1 MPAASNLGRLVALSQ
16 AALAWEAL
24 WRVASGVAGMAALF
38 LAVSWIGFWTNIP
51 AFARPVG
58 VILFAA
64 AAVAIAVRGA
74 LRTQLSRRDALA
86 RIDRG
91 SGDPHGVA
99 STFVDEPANASA
111 DSTTAVL
118 WRLHRARMAA
128 RLAQVRVA
136 VPSPRALEQD
146 PHALRAGA
154 VLLAIVAAVAAGPE
168 RMTRLKAA
176 FIWDGVPALSA
187 ATRLDAWIDPPAY
200 TGRPPIVMTDET
212 RGASSGATR
221 NFAAPVGSLVM
232 VRASVASALEA
243 SADGGLAP
251 QAPDR
256 TPDEKGKTG
265 DLDRRFVLKGTGRLT
280 LGRTTFE
287 IVALPDL
294 PPKIEL
300 LEQPKSNL
308 RGSLTFF
315 YRTDD
320 DYGVVEAEARFATP
334 EIEGRPV
341 YSHPLVEAPR
351 VALALPP
358 DPKGLGEA
366 RTTADISGSPWAGAR
381 ISLTL
386 HARDEG
392 GNEAATAPISIYL
405 PQRNFARPLAR
416 ALVEQRRNLVL
427 RPEARSRVVVA
438 LRALMLEPEK
448 FATGA
453 SVYLGLN
460 AAYNRLENARS
471 DDDLRDVAELLW
483 SMALQIE
490 DGGQSD
496 AEREMRAAEQQL
508 HDALQHNAS
517 EEDIR
522 RLTDA
527 LRSAMEKFLTEML
540 GRQPDGREQAQQSRG
555 ANSRTVTPDDLRK
568 MLDQLEDM
576 ARSGDAA
583 SARDLLDRLQNML
596 ENLRTAQRR
605 GPAGQAG
612 QEMSRALGAMDGLM
626 RDQQQLRDDT
636 YRDGRRSKERHGETP
651 RSDESSGAPGKSPR
665 RGVAGGDQ
673 GPNLR
678 DRQSLLRNRLAEI
691 ERRLGRFGIGDPR
704 DLKNADEAMKEA
716 DGELGAGGDRD
727 RAVDAQGRALDAL
740 RKGAERLARQMQN
753 DGQSSDETEGD
764 QQSDEPGESGAGE
777 SDPLGR
783 PAGRSPRANAHA
795 RYDPLGASP
804 ALRAQRVL
812 EELRRRLGDMTRPQ
826 EELDYLDRLIRRY

>member
-1 MPAASNLGRLVALSQ
+1 MPAASNLGRLVALSR
-16 AALAWEAL
+16 AALAWEAF
-24 WRVASGVAGMAALF
+24 WRVASGVAGIAALF
-38 LAVSWIGFWTNIP
+38 LAVSWAGFWTNIP
-51 AFARPVG
+51 TFARPVG

-64 AAVAIAVRGA
+64 AAVAIVIRGA
-74 LRTQLSRRDALA
+74 LHTQLSRRDALA

-91 SGDPHGVA
+91 SSDPHGAA
-99 STFVDEPANASA
+99 SAFVDEPANASA
-111 DSTTAVL
+111 DPTTAAL
-118 WRLHRARMAA
+118 WRLHQARMAA
-128 RLAQVRVA
+128 QLTQVRVA
-136 VPSPRALEQD
+136 APSPRALDQD
-146 PHALRAGA
+146 RHALRVGA
-154 VLLAIVAAVAAGPE
+154 VLLAFVAGVAAGPD
-168 RMTRLKAA
+168 RMVRLKSA
-176 FIWDGVPALSA
+176 FVWDGVPALST

-200 TGRPPIVMTDET
+200 TGKPPIVMTDES
-212 RGASSGATR
+212 RGPSPGAIR
-221 NFAAPVGSLVM
+221 HFAAPVGSLVM
-232 VRASVASALEA
+232 ARASAASALEA
-243 SADGGLAP
+243 SADGGIAP
-251 QAPDR
+251 QAPTG
-256 TPDEKGKTG
+256 TPDEKSKTA
-265 DLDRRFVLKGTGRLT
+265 DRERRFVLKGTGRLT
-280 LGRTTFE
+280 LGGTTYE

-315 YRTDD
+315 YRTED
-320 DYGVVEAEARFATP
+320 DYGVVEAEARFAAP
-334 EIEGRPV
+334 EIEGRSAS
-341 YSHPLVEAPR
+341 SHPLVEAPR
-351 VALALPP
+351 VALTLPP
-358 DPKGLGEA
+358 NAKGLGEA

-381 ISLTL
+381 VSLTL
-386 HARDEG
+386 HAHDEG
-392 GNEAATAPISIYL
+392 GNEASSAPISIYL
-405 PQRNFARPLAR
+405 PQRNFTRPLAR

-427 RPEARSRVVVA
+427 RPEARARVDAA
-438 LRALMLEPEK
+438 LRALMLEPDE

-460 AAYNRLENARS
+460 AASNRLEHARS
-471 DDDLRDVAELLW
+471 DDDLRNVAELLW

-496 AEREMRAAEQQL
+496 AEREMRAAEQNL
-508 HDALQHNAS
+508 RDALRHNAP
-517 EEDIR
+517 EEEIR
-522 RLTDA
+522 QLTDA

-540 GRQPDGREQAQQSRG
+540 GRQPDGREQAQRSPD

-568 MLDQLEDM
+568 MLDQLENM
-576 ARSGDAA
+576 ARSGDTA

-596 ENLRTAQRR
+596 ENLRTAQQRN
-605 GPAGQAG
+605 PAGQAG

-636 YRDGRRSKERHGETP
+636 YRDGRRSKER
-651 RSDESSGAPGKSPR
+651 RGA
-665 RGVAGGDQ
+665 AGGDQ

-678 DRQSLLRNRLAEI
+678 DRQSLLRNRLNEI
-691 ERRLGRFGIGDPR
+691 EKRLGRFGVGGSR
-704 DLKNADEAMKEA
+704 DLKNAEEAMKEA

-753 DGQSSDETEGD
+753 DGQSFDESEAD
-764 QQSDEPGESGAGE
+764 QRNDEPGENGAGE

-783 PAGRSPRANAHA
+783 PAGRNPRANAHA